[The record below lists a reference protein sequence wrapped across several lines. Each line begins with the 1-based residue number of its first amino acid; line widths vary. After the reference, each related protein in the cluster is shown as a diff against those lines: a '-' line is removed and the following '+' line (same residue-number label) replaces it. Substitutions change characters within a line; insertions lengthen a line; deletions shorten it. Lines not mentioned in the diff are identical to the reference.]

1 MRALFDSDVLI
12 DYLSGLTEARNELA
26 QYSERLIS
34 IITCAEVL
42 IGADNEDELRACR
55 ECLADFTL
63 IDVGTEIAEEAVRL
77 RREHRLKLP
86 DALIWAT
93 AMTEGLLLVTRNTKD
108 FPENHPGIRVPYLV

>member
-12 DYLSGLTEARNELA
+12 DYLCGLTEVRNELA

-34 IITCAEVL
+34 IITYAEVL
-42 IGADNEDELRACR
+42 IGADNEEELRACR
-55 ECLADFTL
+55 ECLADFTF

-93 AMTEGLLLVTRNTKD
+93 AMTERLLLVTRNTKV
-108 FPENHPGIRVPYLV
+108 FPENHPGIRVPYSV